1 MLHICYNIFNILL
14 LGDINMDPK
23 ELLKMKGLKVTNGR
37 IKILNILSKSEN
49 SLSAENIY
57 QIYLKNN
64 ININLS
70 TIYRTLELF
79 YEKKITEKII
89 QDDKVF
95 SYRLKRN
102 THRHY
107 LECDICHKEIEIPC
121 PMSQIEETV
130 KNTTGFTLTE
140 HDLKLRGVCK
150 DCKNKKHD

>member
-57 QIYLKNN
+57 KIYLKNN

-70 TIYRTLELF
+70 TIYR
-79 YEKKITEKII
+79 
-89 QDDKVF
+89 
-95 SYRLKRN
+95 
-102 THRHY
+102 
-107 LECDICHKEIEIPC
+107 
-121 PMSQIEETV
+121 
-130 KNTTGFTLTE
+130 
-140 HDLKLRGVCK
+140 KL
-150 DCKNKKHD
+150 